1 MSIKFSA
8 ALLALAGMFLVSH
21 GALADD
27 RAPKVDTTKPTAVV
41 YPASAQRAGEEG
53 TVVLKVHVVESG
65 TPDQVSMAKS
75 SGFVDLDNAAIET
88 VMNWHYV
95 PAVRS
100 GAITDDWALVQVV
113 YKLPEGA
120 QPAPAK

>member
-1 MSIKFSA
+1 MSIRFSA
-8 ALLALAGMFLVSH
+8 ALLALAGMFLISH
-21 GALADD
+21 AVLADD

-53 TVVLKVHVVESG
+53 TVILKVHVVESG
-65 TPDQVSMAKS
+65 NPVQVSMAKS

-95 PAVRS
+95 PAIRG
-100 GAITDDWALVQVV
+100 GAIADDWALVQVV

-120 QPAPAK
+120 QQAPAK

>member
-75 SGFVDLDNAAIET
+75 SGFV
-88 VMNWHYV
+88 
-95 PAVRS
+95 
-100 GAITDDWALVQVV
+100 
-113 YKLPEGA
+113 
-120 QPAPAK
+120 